1 MATSEWLEGLLDL
14 MGFGL
19 ARVEELEADRLG
31 NRWLVINGSQ
41 LNSGEVGYL
50 TGENGCGLDALQYI
64 TNLVFNQ
71 GHTYIVELN
80 GFRKRQ
86 LALLHDRAMEA
97 LAIVRQTQTSYT
109 ISHLSPGERRYIH
122 LLLRE
127 YDDVETFSEGEEPNR
142 QLVVRWI
149 GETGA

>member
-1 MATSEWLEGLLDL
+1 
-14 MGFGL
+14 
-19 ARVEELEADRLG
+19 
-31 NRWLVINGSQ
+31 
-41 LNSGEVGYL
+41 
-50 TGENGCGLDALQYI
+50 
-64 TNLVFNQ
+64 
-71 GHTYIVELN
+71 VELN